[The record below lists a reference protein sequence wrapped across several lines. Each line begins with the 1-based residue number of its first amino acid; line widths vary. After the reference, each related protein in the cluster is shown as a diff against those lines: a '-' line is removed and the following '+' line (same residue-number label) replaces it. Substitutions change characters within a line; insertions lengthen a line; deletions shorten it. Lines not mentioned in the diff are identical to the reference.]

1 MTVVGLRMSK
11 ILPLA
16 CQWQVVI
23 HSPTYFRNYGIL
35 RIPEIIVNSSTSE
48 KYSIDDNGQNL
59 KVQNMFLLYLKWSKK
74 WSKARKLFLQ
84 WFSWNHRST
93 SNLYCGKKRN
103 FFFTD
108 VATWRFAKILGSF
121 GSVPE
126 VWSLDREEVAK
137 IVQVSTMWLAEVLVW
152 LEPRIDRIH
161 VSRIDVSVLLR
172 ITIDKNF
179 TKSNR

>member
-35 RIPEIIVNSSTSE
+35 RIPEIIVNSSNSE
-48 KYSIDDNGQNL
+48 KYTIDANGQNL
-59 KVQNMFLLYLKWSKK
+59 KVQNTFLLSLKWSKK

-108 VATWRFAKILGSF
+108 VATWRLSKFRQCGLRRFWFGLSLGSIASTYRELMSAF
-121 GSVPE
+121 SCGSPLTKISQNRTGKPWGGRQDWPGSLGSVP
-126 VWSLDREEVAK
+126 VKWSC
-137 IVQVSTMWLAEVLVW
+137 I
-152 LEPRIDRIH
+152 
-161 VSRIDVSVLLR
+161 
-172 ITIDKNF
+172 
-179 TKSNR
+179 